1 MSKQIPFQ
9 FKFNGRIPAESHS
22 LATGSIQ
29 IKEYQDSSWNV
40 KELLGGCDA
49 ASSPAQPPKIWFSL
63 LLQSLQLVVH
73 PKVFL
78 QPTKN
83 IYINRTYNY
92 G

>member
-9 FKFNGRIPAESHS
+9 FKFNGRSPAESHS

-49 ASSPAQPPKIWFSL
+49 ASSPTELPKIWFSL
-63 LLQSLQLVVH
+63 LQTLQLVLH
-73 PKVFL
+73 PKGFL
-78 QPTKN
+78 TAYKK
-83 IYINRTYNY
+83 IYT
-92 G
+92 

>member
-9 FKFNGRIPAESHS
+9 LEFNGRIPVGHS
-22 LATGSIQ
+22 LTTGSIQ

-40 KELLGGCDA
+40 RELLGGCDA

-63 LLQSLQLVVH
+63 LLQSLQLVLH

-83 IYINRTYNY
+83 IYINRTHN
-92 G
+92 